1 MSEIFPS
8 QANSERRIIHIDMDC
23 FYAAVEIRER
33 PELIGK
39 PVAVGGDRRGVLTTC
54 NYEARKFGCC
64 SAMPTYR
71 ARQLCPEL
79 IVLSPRFRL
88 YRRDSDRIREIF
100 KNYTK
105 LVEPLS
111 LDEAYLDITSLPENG
126 WTIAKE
132 IRKRIRK
139 ATALTA
145 SAGIGPNKLL
155 AKIASDWRKPDGQFE
170 IKLKET
176 TAFMHELPVEKIWG
190 IGPKSTTLLKGRGIE
205 TCGELQKLTLLQLH
219 SLMGKFGEE
228 IFRLCRGL
236 DSRKVEPCRIRKSMS
251 AERTFDEDLRS
262 LEESIHELKKLHHE
276 LAKNLKGK
284 GSQRAIHKIFVKLK
298 FSNFRQTTRECVG
311 KEFSLSVLHRLLE
324 EAYARSDEGIRL
336 LGAGV
341 RFQEDP
347 PEEIEQLEIPFEV

>member
-1 MSEIFPS
+1 MS
-8 QANSERRIIHIDMDC
+8 SERRIIHIDMDC

-39 PVAVGGDRRGVLTTC
+39 PVAVGGHRRGVLTTC

-79 IVLSPRFRL
+79 IVLSPRFPL
-88 YRRDSDRIREIF
+88 YRRESNRIREIF

-105 LVEPLS
+105 WVEPLS
-111 LDEAYLDITSLPENG
+111 LDEAYLDITSLPGDG
-126 WTIAKE
+126 WTTAKE

-139 ATALTA
+139 ATSLTA

-170 IKLKET
+170 IKREGV
-176 TAFMHELPVEKIWG
+176 TAFMHGLPVEKIWG
-190 IGPKSTTLLKGRGIE
+190 IGPKSTALLKGSGIE

-228 IFRLCRGL
+228 IFRLCRGQ
-236 DSRKVEPCRIRKSMS
+236 DSRKVEPRQIRKSMS
-251 AERTFDEDLRS
+251 TERTFDRDLCS
-262 LEESIHELKKLHHE
+262 LEESIQELKKLHDE
-276 LAKNLKGK
+276 LARALKGK
-284 GSQRAIHKIFVKLK
+284 SGQRAIHKIFVKLK
-298 FSNFRQTTRECVG
+298 FSDFRQTTRECVD
-311 KEFSLSVLHRLLE
+311 KEFSFPVLRRLLD

-341 RFQEDP
+341 RFREDP
-347 PEEIEQLEIPFEV
+347 SENTEQLEIPFEV